1 MVKIQHYLLCTV
13 KHLPLAHLVWV
24 ALLMVA
30 HLVCMVEHLVWVALL
45 MVAHLVC
52 TVEHLVVHLI
62 VVVPPP
68 MEASMIMNIT

>member
-13 KHLPLAHLVWV
+13 KHLPLA
-24 ALLMVA
+24 
-30 HLVCMVEHLVWVALL
+30 HLVWVALL